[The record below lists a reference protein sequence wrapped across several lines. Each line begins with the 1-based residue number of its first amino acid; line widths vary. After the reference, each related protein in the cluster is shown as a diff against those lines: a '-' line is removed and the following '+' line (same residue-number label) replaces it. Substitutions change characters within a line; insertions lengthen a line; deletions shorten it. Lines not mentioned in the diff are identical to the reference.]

1 VSYIIAHRYSKAFF
15 DLAVDEKIE
24 DVIIKDVKYLKESL
38 AQSKDLKS
46 FITKPLSSKECAIC
60 VNALFKKS
68 LHELTVRFLL
78 FLHKKGRLNLLS
90 EICCDVEK
98 VYKEKVGILDVNIET
113 SFDLT
118 DKTIKEIDKHL
129 SKKFTKTV
137 QSRISTNK
145 KLIGGM
151 RLIFDN
157 RIYDFSLL
165 NQLKQFKQKLIS
177 T

>member
-1 VSYIIAHRYSKAFF
+1 
-15 DLAVDEKIE
+15 
-24 DVIIKDVKYLKESL
+24 
-38 AQSKDLKS
+38 
-46 FITKPLSSKECAIC
+46 
-60 VNALFKKS
+60 
-68 LHELTVRFLL
+68 
-78 FLHKKGRLNLLS
+78 GRLNLLS